1 MGISAIDDKLTI
13 ESSPTPSGFTEMDV
27 FMGNSWLSSDIAKN
41 HMTSE
46 NLSKIKDKSA
56 TSNRISNDT
65 NMMPELN
72 NKNCTS
78 HIVEPGEC
86 VTENG
91 IRFLGKKSNAQNL
104 VSIDRERNHESPGE
118 KRTETVCTNNQYTD
132 YVPNRR
138 ITANNSDL
146 SSDHSLLK

>member
-86 VTENG
+86 
-91 IRFLGKKSNAQNL
+91 QNL